1 MIKNTSAIEKIDA
14 LILCGGLGRRLR
26 NVVNNRQK
34 CMAEVNGRPFLDF
47 LIGYLESYKIK
58 RIILCLGF
66 KSKTVRSYYE
76 KRRADGEIL
85 FSEEDLPL
93 GTAGAIKNAKMLIK
107 SNLFLV
113 LNGDSICRVNLDSF
127 LAFHKEKRA
136 AATIGLVKSIRKKNT
151 ADYGL
156 VQLNKE
162 QEVNRFAE
170 KTTLSTHPGL
180 KPGVC
185 SGLIL
190 SGSSLPR
197 PEGRGLEAAE
207 VSNKKGNFISCG
219 IYLFEKELLN
229 LIPKKSYYS
238 LEYDLF
244 PRLKNRFYGY
254 IADDIL
260 IDIGTPCRYKEAQN
274 YLRGRIDG

>member
-1 MIKNTSAIEKIDA
+1 MIKNTAAIEKIDA

-85 FSEEDLPL
+85 FSEESLPL

-107 SNLFLV
+107 SNPFLV

-151 ADYGL
+151 ADFGL

-162 QEVNRFAE
+162 QKVKKFSE
-170 KTTLSTHPGL
+170 KTN
-180 KPGVC
+180 
-185 SGLIL
+185 
-190 SGSSLPR
+190 R
-197 PEGRGLEAAE
+197 E
-207 VSNKKGNFISCG
+207 GNFISCG

-244 PRLKNRFYGY
+244 PQLKNRFYGY

-274 YLRGRIDG
+274 YLRGSIDG